1 MNKSQLDALLRQ
13 RPPRASLLYGDEF
26 LINYYSRLIA
36 LKLECDE
43 KTSFYY
49 DEYNAQSVNAL
60 LSQSSLFG
68 GKSLV
73 VLKLNSKISKKD
85 IELFLYALEHN
96 EQNALII
103 EYHQA
108 PSKSNTD
115 YNSDART
122 LAGYFKNPKMP
133 KDSIVEV
140 RFFEPRLDECMG
152 FMRTRS
158 NELGLNINERI
169 LHHILGLH
177 NNDIS
182 LALNELEKFTIYKGR
197 AIEPNDV
204 DLLCD
209 GMASFS
215 VEELCCAIME
225 KKPWFKMLESMYEEG
240 VSEITLISEIERFF
254 YQLFLFYAYI
264 KTRGRADAKEILGFI
279 PPPHITQSRTKLCIK
294 FKEAEYMKA
303 FEILTQWR
311 YDVSKGKAKQT
322 MNALIK
328 IQELLR

>member
-1 MNKSQLDALLRQ
+1 MNKAQLDTLLRQ
-13 RPPRASLLYGDEF
+13 NPPRASLLYGNEF
-26 LINYYSRLIA
+26 LISYYSRLIA
-36 LKLECDE
+36 LRLGCDE

-49 DEYNAQSVNAL
+49 DEYNAPSINAL

-73 VLKLNSKISKKD
+73 VLKLNSKIAKKD
-85 IELFLYALEHN
+85 IALFLSALEHN

-103 EYHQA
+103 EYHQS
-108 PSKSNTD
+108 PSKSDAD
-115 YNSDART
+115 YNSDAKT

-133 KDSIVEV
+133 KDSVVDV
-140 RFFEPRLDECMG
+140 RFFEPRLGECME
-152 FMRTRS
+152 FMRARAS
-158 NELGLNINERI
+158 ELGLNINEQI

-182 LALNELEKFTIYKGR
+182 LALNELEKFVIYKGKT
-197 AIEPNDV
+197 IEPNDV

-215 VEELCCAIME
+215 VEELCCALME

-240 VSEITLISEIERFF
+240 VAEISLISEIERFF

-264 KTRGRADAKEILGFI
+264 KTRGRADAKEILGFM
-279 PPPHITQSRTKLCIK
+279 PPPHITQSRTKLCLK
-294 FKEAEYMKA
+294 LKEAEYMRA

-311 YDVSKGKAKQT
+311 YDVSKGKVKQS